1 MTAPEPAPGAAAAS
15 AGSGVPGRPGWW
27 ARLGLRWRLMLVG
40 LTGLGGSLAAA
51 AIVLYAALATTL
63 PGALADEAGRAAKE
77 VAALAGEGRV
87 PDPVPVAGA
96 LVVQVLDE
104 QGRVIG
110 ASALADRLTPLATPD
125 ELARVAAGE
134 RVTVPGSRS
143 GLSGPLLLAVA
154 STGRAAAPPSLAGPI
169 PGSVGPTP
177 GSVGPTPGSFGTTP
191 SAAGATPGRRTVV
204 AAVPTGDSET
214 TLAQLR
220 TTLLIGVP
228 LLLTVLGAVAWRVI
242 ASALAPVEQ
251 LRRGAERIGAAGAWG
266 AGGARGSRGAGVAR
280 GVGRARGG
288 TEAGPDL
295 RAAAGD
301 GPGERLPVPAAR
313 DEIHALATT
322 LNEMLA
328 RLEHLHVRQRSLLDD
343 AAHELRSPLATM
355 LTQLEVAQ
363 RIGEGD
369 GLPDELLPQV
379 RRLATLVEDL
389 LVLARTDSGTLPVR
403 RDPVDLRGLVVEVA
417 DRYAAARVP
426 VTVAVSPGEA
436 ASTASAASA
445 GPAQVLVSGS
455 RDDILRALTNLVDNA
470 VRHARTAVTLRLV
483 TSPTAVQVHVVDDG
497 LGIPPE
503 QRERVFDR
511 FTRLDDA
518 RDRDSGGTG
527 LGLPIARELLHRN
540 GAEIRMTD
548 AEPGINV
555 IARWSSPVGTG

>member
-1 MTAPEPAPGAAAAS
+1 MTAPEPAPGGAAAS
-15 AGSGVPGRPGWW
+15 GGSGVPGRPGWW

-40 LTGLGGSLAAA
+40 LSGLGGSLAAA

-110 ASALADRLTPLATPD
+110 ASALADRLTPLATPE

-143 GLSGPLLLAVA
+143 GLSGPLLLATA
-154 STGRAAAPPSLAGPI
+154 SAGRAAA
-169 PGSVGPTP
+169 TP
-177 GSVGPTPGSFGTTP
+177 GS
-191 SAAGATPGRRTVV
+191 AGATLSPGGVTPSPAGVSPGRRTVV

-228 LLLTVLGAVAWRVI
+228 LLLAVLGAVAWRVI

-266 AGGARGSRGAGVAR
+266 AGGAGGSRGAGVAR
-280 GVGRARGG
+280 GVGGARGR

-295 RAAAGD
+295 RAASGD

-403 RDPVDLRGLVVEVA
+403 RDPVDLRGLLVEVA
-417 DRYAAARVP
+417 GRYAAARVP
-426 VTVAVSPGEA
+426 VTVAVTPGDT
-436 ASTASAASA
+436 SSAAPA

-455 RDDILRALTNLVDNA
+455 RDDLTRALTNLVDNA

-483 TSPTAVQVHVVDDG
+483 TSPSAVEVHVVDDG
-497 LGIPPE
+497 RGIPPE

-540 GAEIRMTD
+540 GAEVHLSD
-548 AEPGINV
+548 AEPGV
-555 IARWSSPVGTG
+555 DAVVWWTATDGSAS

>member
-1 MTAPEPAPGAAAAS
+1 MTSPEPAPGGAAAS
-15 AGSGVPGRPGWW
+15 GGSGVPGQPGWW

-110 ASALADRLTPLATPD
+110 ASALADRLTPLATPE

-143 GLSGPLLLAVA
+143 GLSGPLLLATA
-154 STGRAAAPPSLAGPI
+154 SAGRAAATPGPAAAPPSSAGAN
-169 PGSVGPTP
+169 PGSVG
-177 GSVGPTPGSFGTTP
+177 TTP
-191 SAAGATPGRRTVV
+191 SPAGGLISARRTVV

-228 LLLTVLGAVAWRVI
+228 LLLAVLGAVAWRVI

-266 AGGARGSRGAGVAR
+266 AGGAGGSRGAGVAR
-280 GVGRARGG
+280 GVGGAGARGR

-403 RDPVDLRGLVVEVA
+403 RDPVDLRGLLVEVA
-417 DRYAAARVP
+417 GRYAASRVP
-426 VTVAVSPGEA
+426 VTVAVRPGDA
-436 ASTASAASA
+436 GSAASA

-455 RDDILRALTNLVDNA
+455 RDDLTRALTTLVDNA

-483 TSPTAVQVHVVDDG
+483 TSPTAVEVHVVDDG
-497 LGIPPE
+497 RGIPPE

-540 GAEIRMTD
+540 GAEVHLSD
-548 AEPGINV
+548 AEPGV
-555 IARWSSPVGTG
+555 DAAVWWTATDGSAS